1 MSDKTP
7 VKSITVTI
15 QEDGAI
21 TGEVSQALVEAQ
33 GALIVDD
40 ITFKEAKTK
49 RGLIKTLI
57 KKVKDH
63 YKDPKAAIQKAK
75 NSITDLEDKDLN
87 PLQKADTIY
96 EGKMVIFIN
105 EQNRKIQDAAITQ
118 AAKDKKEKDAR
129 IKKARAKLEKFKG
142 QVTDRKEQKDLHEK
156 LLATGN
162 VPDEEAEIMR
172 EEIRL
177 IDIELGNI
185 DKAAEGT
192 MHRAEETTS
201 VAPAVAAYI
210 PPTGTSVKKLK
221 IPQSVTDPQALL
233 KAVYEKKV
241 SINVIKWHLPAIK
254 QELNSGRDV
263 PGVYFTEETKVPQ
276 RAGRIK

>member
-75 NSITDLEDKDLN
+75 NSITDLEDKDL
-87 PLQKADTIY
+87 K
-96 EGKMVIFIN
+96 
-105 EQNRKIQDAAITQ
+105 
-118 AAKDKKEKDAR
+118 
-129 IKKARAKLEKFKG
+129 
-142 QVTDRKEQKDLHEK
+142 
-156 LLATGN
+156 
-162 VPDEEAEIMR
+162 
-172 EEIRL
+172 
-177 IDIELGNI
+177 
-185 DKAAEGT
+185 
-192 MHRAEETTS
+192 
-201 VAPAVAAYI
+201 
-210 PPTGTSVKKLK
+210 
-221 IPQSVTDPQALL
+221 
-233 KAVYEKKV
+233 
-241 SINVIKWHLPAIK
+241 
-254 QELNSGRDV
+254 
-263 PGVYFTEETKVPQ
+263 
-276 RAGRIK
+276 